1 MGSIFIQ
8 IIDRTCHWN
17 AYENENENIEN
28 VSLTLQQQETQQ
40 KQKQNSKSHTETKLI
55 LSFMG
60 KMVSNMIFD

>member
-8 IIDRTCHWN
+8 IIVRTCHWN
-17 AYENENENIEN
+17 AYENENIEN

-40 KQKQNSKSHTETKLI
+40 KLKQNSKSHTETKLI